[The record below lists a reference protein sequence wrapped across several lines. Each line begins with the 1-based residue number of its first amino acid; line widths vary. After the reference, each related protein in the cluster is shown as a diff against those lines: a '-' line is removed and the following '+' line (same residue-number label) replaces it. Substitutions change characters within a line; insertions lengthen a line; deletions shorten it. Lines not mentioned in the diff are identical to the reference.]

1 MMTMMKKKSVPPL
14 RRHPL
19 PMDPTT
25 NQTHQTRRHRLYLSN
40 TDSRRGTMNTDVV

>member
-1 MMTMMKKKSVPPL
+1 MMMMMMKSPPPL

-19 PMDPTT
+19 PMMHPTM